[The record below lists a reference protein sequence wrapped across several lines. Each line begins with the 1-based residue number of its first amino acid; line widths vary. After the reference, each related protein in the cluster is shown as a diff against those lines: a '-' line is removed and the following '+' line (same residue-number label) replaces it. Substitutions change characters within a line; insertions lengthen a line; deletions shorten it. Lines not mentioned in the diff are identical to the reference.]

1 MVVSDCKNELNIK
14 GEFKNE
20 KEYQEYI
27 ENNIELFC
35 ENVIEMGTYISHYSN
50 KSITKNGFGVTKEKV
65 DLIVKGTK
73 GVALIELKCP
83 HNDFCELRNAIG
95 QSLNYIVTAQMSG
108 FEFKKMCIVS
118 PIYDQRIFEIIKR
131 FNLPLELYFLS
142 KHKYGKIEIV

>member
-27 ENNIELFC
+27 ENNIKLFC
-35 ENVIEMGTYISHYSN
+35 EDVIEMGTYISHYSN
-50 KSITKNGFGVTKEKV
+50 KSIAKNGFGVTKEKV

-73 GVALIELKCP
+73 GVALIELKYP

-108 FEFKKMCIVS
+108 FKFEKMCIVS

-142 KHKYGKIEIV
+142 KHKYGKIEII